1 MDRLDATFGLLI
13 HEYLNSNRT
22 FQQVALLTMKMNERC
37 LANEALENM
46 RPEIIAG
53 E

>member
-1 MDRLDATFGLLI
+1 
-13 HEYLNSNRT
+13 
-22 FQQVALLTMKMNERC
+22 MKMHERC

-46 RPEIIAG
+46 RVEIIAG